1 MRTISIVSMIFLVS
15 VMMGVR
21 RYSWSRC
28 HYYLII
34 STSAHQ
40 NSSTNALIHLI
51 AIAGRVGIKLT
62 LEDFDTFGRDIP
74 TIVNLMPSGEYLM
87 EEFYYAGGLPVVLRS
102 LIEKGYLHGDLM
114 TVTGLS
120 HWENVAD
127 IENFDEKVIMPLET
141 PLAKPPHICVLTK
154 GNLAQNGAVIKV
166 SAASKHLLQ
175 HTGRACV
182 FKDIDDYKARID
194 DEELDCDENS
204 VLVLQNCGLRGKLLL
219 MHDTNGKLDCV

>member
-1 MRTISIVSMIFLVS
+1 ML
-15 VMMGVR
+15 
-21 RYSWSRC
+21 
-28 HYYLII
+28 YLCPILFYL
-34 STSAHQ
+34 TPP

-62 LEDFDTFGRDIP
+62 LEDFDTLGRDVP

-87 EEFYYAGGLPVVLRS
+87 EEFYYAGGLPVVIRA
-102 LIEKGYLHGDLM
+102 LIEKGHLSGDLM
-114 TVTGLS
+114 TVSGQS
-120 HWENVAD
+120 HRTNVAD
-127 IENFDEKVIMPLET
+127 AKNFDEKVIMHSEA

-166 SAASKHLLQ
+166 SAASKHLLR

-182 FKDIDDYKARID
+182 FKDIDDYNARID

-204 VLVLQNCGLRGKLLL
+204 VLVLQNCGLRGE
-219 MHDTNGKLDCV
+219 C